1 MLKERA
7 VKLIFKFKNKNFTYF
22 SRFPGYSFIKTNI
35 ILEKVSIH
43 EFKDVINL
51 YLDIRTELKNRC
63 IASLAQDKQLNSQI
77 TDDLAVYFISYFI
90 IKGISK
96 YALRFLV
103 ANLDL
108 FNKNPAKNDR
118 DEQTEI

>member
-1 MLKERA
+1 M
-7 VKLIFKFKNKNFTYF
+7 
-22 SRFPGYSFIKTNI
+22 
-35 ILEKVSIH
+35 EKVSIH

-77 TDDLAVYFISYFI
+77 TYDLAVYFISYFI